1 MATKERVTTQTSV
14 NAPETV
20 VSPQISAKEFSSTQV
35 VVFCG
40 FTKFN
45 PYGLYTGLNTKGC
58 TMSEGKMVTDKNMNL
73 PRRMTVCDSCKSALS
88 TTTDDKGN
96 PISRFWIPEKEGNEW
111 RIALAENILRSIELK
126 EREVKREEGAGG
138 VPEQLRIELA
148 KLKQNL
154 ITDVDIRR
162 GLLLIAKREKQEQWR
177 LEEQRRIKE
186 ERQLKEQRIAV
197 EQENR
202 LRAKL
207 VGMEVHAVLKVH
219 GIINLGVVEQRIIG
233 ALPSTA
239 EDAIDINEWAKRV
252 YGKEI
257 DSGEDTLETAKHK
270 LCTAKYNLNH
280 KFGEKAKLGGLSI
293 ENAVLR
299 KRGINKGRYWLSI
312 NVNDQAVQKQL
323 TEILAGKGW
332 GRWDVGK
339 DIVVYQTPSKEVE

>member
-20 VSPQISAKEFSSTQV
+20 VLPQISAKEFTQV

-40 FTKFN
+40 FTKSN
-45 PYGLYTGLNTKGC
+45 PYGLYATLNTKGC

-88 TTTDDKGN
+88 TTMDDKGN
-96 PISRFWIPEKEGNEW
+96 SISRFWIPEKEGNEW

-126 EREVKREEGAGG
+126 EREVKMEEGAGG
-138 VPEQLRIELA
+138 VTEQLRIELA

-162 GLLLIAKREKQEQWR
+162 GLLLIAKREKQEQRR
-177 LEEQRRIKE
+177 LEEQRRVEE
-186 ERQLKEQRIAV
+186 ERQLEEQKIAV

-219 GIINLGVVEQRIIG
+219 DIVNLGVVEQRIIG
-233 ALPSTA
+233 ALPSTM
-239 EDAIDINEWAKRV
+239 EDAIDIKEWAKRV

-257 DSGEDTLETAKHK
+257 DSGKDTLETATHK
-270 LCTAKYNLNH
+270 LSTAKYNLNH
-280 KFGEKAKLGGLSI
+280 KFRERKTKLGGLSI
-293 ENAVLR
+293 ENAVPTR
-299 KRGINKGRYWLSI
+299 RGIKGRYWLSI

-332 GRWDVGK
+332 GREDVGRK
-339 DIVVYQTPSKEVE
+339 DTIVYQTSSKEVE